1 MMNISDEPVTKL
13 HALFKAE
20 VDGLAA
26 DLEVPAR
33 AYFGGSL
40 NLLDDTEIVDL
51 SLELQYLMGGL
62 LASDD
67 PTSLSS
73 PAYQAL
79 ESFIVN
85 LARKVLSRGGDVE
98 GLVRYTQALQR
109 ALILK
114 LEERNAVPF
123 TRSRSVLA
131 FFSDIF
137 LELIFTVY
145 RTYLDQK
152 EQTIRSQ
159 ESELRETATP
169 ITEIWEGVITL
180 PIIGSLDSSRT
191 VLIMESLLHRI
202 AEEHSK
208 VVVMDLTGVSAMD
221 SQVSHHLIQ
230 MVRAIKLMGAQA
242 ILTGIRPEIARAF
255 TQLEI
260 DLGDINTRGNL
271 ADGLKDAFRL
281 IGVKVVRVSDRDG
294 DA

>member
-1 MMNISDEPVTKL
+1 MLGKERTEKL
-13 HALFKAE
+13 EALFKAE

-26 DLEVPAR
+26 ALEVPAR
-33 AYFGGSL
+33 THFGGSL

-51 SLELQYLMGGL
+51 SLELQYLVGGL
-62 LASDD
+62 LASED
-67 PTSLSS
+67 PFSMSS

-79 ESFIVN
+79 ESFFNN
-85 LARKVLSRGGDVE
+85 LARKVFSRGGEVE
-98 GLVRYTQALQR
+98 GMVRYTQALQR
-109 ALILK
+109 ALIFK
-114 LEERNAVPF
+114 LEERNDVQF

-131 FFSDIF
+131 YFSDIF
-137 LELIFTVY
+137 LELIFAVY
-145 RTYLDQK
+145 RTYLDSK

-191 VLIMESLLHRI
+191 VLIMESLLNRI
-202 AEEHSK
+202 AEEHAK

-230 MVRAIKLMGAQA
+230 MVRAIKLMGAES
-242 ILTGIRPEIARAF
+242 ILTGIRPEIARAL

-260 DLGDINTRGNL
+260 DLGDMNTRGNL
-271 ADGLKDAFRL
+271 ADGLKDAFRM
-281 IGVKVVRVSDRDG
+281 IGVKVVKETGRDI